1 MRRPTLHAA
10 ERPRLAAT
18 FWLTALALAACAAL
32 APAPARATD
41 TAPAGE
47 NAFSAMDTNHDG
59 CISLQEWKRGHTDK
73 KAFYQADG
81 KHTGCLDQTAYLK
94 AVALSTGH
102 ATGRYLSDAWIT
114 AKVKAALVKDEKLKG
129 LDVGVNTHQGIVQL
143 SGWAANPKL
152 AHRAVKIAASVEGV
166 KGVQDDLNT
175 Q

>member
-1 MRRPTLHAA
+1 MRRQTFHAA
-10 ERPRLAAT
+10 ERPRLAAKL
-18 FWLTALALAACAAL
+18 WLTAFALAAGAAL
-32 APAPARATD
+32 TPQPAHGAD
-41 TAPAGE
+41 IAPAGE
-47 NAFSAMDTNHDG
+47 NPFSAMDTNHNG
-59 CISLQEWKRGHTDK
+59 CISLQEWERSHADR

-129 LDVGVNTHQGIVQL
+129 LDVNVNTHKGVVQL
-143 SGWAANPKL
+143 SGWADNPEL
-152 AHRAVKIAASVEGV
+152 AHRAVRIATTVEGV

-175 Q
+175 K